1 MGSPQSSPAKTI
13 RMLTYL
19 MFFIF
24 ALTTDAVGVIIPEII
39 KQFSLSLSQAATFHY
54 ATMIAIAVSGIGL
67 GFLADKLGRKQ
78 TIFLGLGLFSVVC
91 LLFAA
96 GKNFT
101 YFLVLLIVMGL
112 AVGIFKTAALALIGD
127 ISSSPHEHTTTMNLV
142 EGFFG
147 VGAIIGPALVTYMLS
162 KNVEWTYLYVT
173 AGIMAIFTMG
183 LASFSKYPQKTAA
196 ASAPVDWKSSLRLA
210 KDSHALFFSSGI
222 ALYVTAECAIYVWMP
237 TLLLDYQ
244 GSATF
249 MAAYALSIFFIF
261 RAAGRFLGAWILKF
275 MKWQTALL
283 WFSGAILAC
292 YIGSSIWGVNAAVW
306 LLPTSGLFMSIIY
319 PTLNSKGISGFP
331 PNQQGSAAGLILF
344 FTAVAAALGPLAMG
358 VIGDIFGHVSY
369 GFMFATACA
378 TVLFLGSCFNYL
390 KDPTAQRFAQM
401 HQTVSASTIH

>member
-1 MGSPQSSPAKTI
+1 MSNSRGSQARTI
-13 RMLTYL
+13 RLLTYL

-39 KQFSLSLSQAATFHY
+39 EQFSLSLSQAATFHY
-54 ATMIAIAVSGIGL
+54 ATMIAIAVSGIGF
-67 GFLADKLGRKQ
+67 GFLADKLGRKP
-78 TIFLGLGLFSVVC
+78 TIFIGLGLFALVC

-96 GKNFT
+96 GNNFA

-127 ISSSPHEHTTTMNLV
+127 ISSTPQEHTTTMNLV

-147 VGAIIGPALVTYMLS
+147 VGAIIGPALVTYLLS
-162 KNVEWTYLYVT
+162 ENVNWTYLYVI
-173 AGIMAIFTMG
+173 AGVLALITMG
-183 LASFSKYPQKTAA
+183 VASLCKYPQK
-196 ASAPVDWKSSLRLA
+196 ASVVENPIDWKSSLRLTR
-210 KDSHALFFSSGI
+210 DGHAMFFSSGI
-222 ALYVTAECAIYVWMP
+222 ALYVVAECAIYVWMP

-275 MKWQTALL
+275 LRWQTALL
-283 WFSGAILAC
+283 WFSGAILLC
-292 YIGSSIWGVNAAVW
+292 YLASAILGVNGAVW
-306 LLPTSGLFMSIIY
+306 LLPLSGLFMSIIY

-331 PNQQGSAAGLILF
+331 SNQQGSAAGLILF

-358 VIGDIFGHVSY
+358 VIGDLFGHVSY
-369 GFMFATACA
+369 GFLFATACA
-378 TVLFLGSCFNYL
+378 GLLFLGALYNYL
-390 KDPTAQRFAQM
+390 KDPTAARFAEMMQP
-401 HQTVSASTIH
+401 TNTTA